1 MAYGV
6 KAMSPIEVGL
16 LSPRRLHFN
25 EISNENIRWCELD
38 FFEEK
43 RDDSQINLAS
53 YQLKMAMYC
62 KVRMRKKSFPRYNF
76 VC

>member
-25 EISNENIRWCELD
+25 EISNEKIRRCELD
-38 FFEEK
+38 LIEEK

-53 YQLKMAMYC
+53 YQ
-62 KVRMRKKSFPRYNF
+62 
-76 VC
+76 